1 MTGAFTTTRRI
12 EFADTDMAGLI
23 HFSCFYRLMEEAEH
37 EFLRSLGTS
46 VIDRQD
52 DGTTISWPRL
62 SAECSFHAPVLFEDE
77 LDIRIS
83 VRHLGNSS
91 LTLAYEFR
99 RHEALVADGVMKT
112 VCCLVADRGELKSLA
127 IPEPLRSRLAELE
140 VAE

>member
-1 MTGAFTTTRRI
+1 MAQAFTTTRRI

-37 EFLRSLGTS
+37 EFLRSMGTS

-52 DGTTISWPRL
+52 DGTTVSWPRL

-77 LDIRIS
+77 LEIRIS

-99 RHEALVADGVMKT
+99 RDESLVAQGVMKT
-112 VCCLVADRGELKSLA
+112 VCCQVTGGSELKSMT
-127 IPEPLRSRLAELE
+127 IPEPLHSRLAELE